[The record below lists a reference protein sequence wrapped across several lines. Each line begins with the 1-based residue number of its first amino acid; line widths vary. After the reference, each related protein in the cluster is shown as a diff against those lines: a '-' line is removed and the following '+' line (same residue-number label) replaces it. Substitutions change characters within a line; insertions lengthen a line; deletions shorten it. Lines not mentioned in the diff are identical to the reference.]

1 MELSKIYNPQ
11 NVESKW
17 YKFWQEQNVF
27 EPNPNNDEAFTIMIP
42 PPNVTGI
49 LHIGHVLNNTIQDI
63 LIRKERMNLKSTLWL
78 PGMDHASIATEAKV
92 TKMLLDKGENK
103 EDLGREKFLEHAW
116 DWKEEYGGKIL
127 NQLKRVGASCDWN
140 QTTFT
145 MDPKYSESVIHAFVK
160 LYEDGLIY
168 KGERIINW
176 DPKGLTALS
185 DEEVIYKE
193 KQGHLWHV
201 KYPIKESKEFMVVA
215 TTRPETMLGDTGV
228 AVNPNDKRY
237 QHLIGQTITLPIMNR
252 EIPIF
257 ADEYVDMEFGTGCVK
272 VTPAHDPNDYEMG
285 LRHKLEVINILHP
298 DAKLNENCPLEFQ
311 NLDRFKARKLIID
324 KITKLDLLD
333 KIEDYTHQVGH
344 SERTDAI
351 VEPYISKQWF
361 LKMEKLAEPALKVV
375 NNGEIKFYPERWT
388 KTYNHWL
395 ENIKDWCI
403 SRQLWWGH
411 RIPVWYKGDEIYC
424 GINPP
429 SGTGWVQDED
439 VLDTWFSSWLWPF
452 ATLGW
457 PEETPKL
464 QKFYPTNDL
473 VTGPDIIFFWV
484 ARMIMAGLYFKK
496 EIPFKNVYF
505 NGIVRD
511 AEGRKMSKS
520 LGNSADP
527 LDLIEK
533 YGSDA
538 VRVGLLLIAPAGSDI
553 LYSESKLE
561 HGRNFMNKLWNSAR
575 FILMNANDLKGNL
588 PDDKKLHI
596 TDKWI
601 LSKLNNSV
609 DKINGHYNDYKLNE
623 VIKTIYEF
631 VYDYFCDWYIE
642 FTKTRFYGED
652 KEDKR
657 SAEAVS
663 IYILKNVLKLL
674 HPFTPHIT
682 EEIWSFLDVDKN
694 NSSVDNNQLL
704 ITSQSPIFDKNM
716 VNYNIEEDIKLI
728 MTAISSVR
736 NIKASLNISPSKTI
750 NMYVRG
756 ERKYTDIIKENIDL
770 MNRLIKIESLEV
782 GENLK
787 KPAQSA
793 TAVIENLEIFIP
805 LKGLIDLKEEIKRLE
820 KQVSDMTGRLNSV
833 SKKLENQNFVERAPK
848 KIIAHEKTKQADYQQ
863 QLNKLTENLNSLI
876 K

>member
-193 KQGHLWHV
+193 KQGHLWHI

-716 VNYNIEEDIKLI
+716 VNYNIEQDIKLI

-770 MNRLIKIESLEV
+770 MNRLIKIGSLEV